1 MALSGGFSRASNS
14 VIAFGWSSGGVACC
28 SARTSELSLAVPGDL
43 ERLGCLARRALLAGP
58 EDLEGQ
64 GGLDLLAGQQGRQHQ
79 ARLLP
84 LGRQVVQQ
92 GLVLLPLLVNQQ
104 DQLALQG

>member
-1 MALSGGFSRASNS
+1 
-14 VIAFGWSSGGVACC
+14 VACC

-104 DQLALQG
+104 DQLARQG